1 MIGLREKPYF
11 LVMITDDQLNFPNL
25 FRANLS
31 PCRAH
36 IINRGIVTH
45 SPKFRVK
52 GGKEAQHY
60 VNSDSWL

>member
-1 MIGLREKPYF
+1 
-11 LVMITDDQLNFPNL
+11 MITDDQLNFPNL
-25 FRANLS
+25 FRDNLS
-31 PCRAH
+31 PSRAQ

-60 VNSDSWL
+60 VNSNSWL